1 MHAKLLPRLRGDLLV
16 AALLLVWKLTCVTAF
31 TCLAGVLKVNRD
43 AAACTRKLSAGQATT
58 ATSSCSSSSSSA
70 DALIDAIDR
79 MDLSMDDD
87 VRRIFHGR
95 GGCYPG
101 YEHLTLDWYPPVL
114 LFTSFQNITDDELQN
129 WSGAMKR
136 RWVECFSTE
145 ECDPISQASQ
155 DMHTSGMNLVYQC
168 RANTPTTTHLL
179 SGTVPEGQHIVQENG
194 DKYLVHLLRGQNHG
208 LFLDMANGR
217 TWVRNSAKGKR
228 VLNLFAYTC
237 AFSVSA
243 LNGGADEAVNCDMA
257 KGAIKVGQRNHELN
271 GLQSARFLS
280 HNVMKS
286 WGKLK
291 KLGPYDVVVVDPPS
305 YQKGS
310 FEAKKDYGKIIR
322 RLPTLL
328 RPGGRAM
335 LCLNAPELDTHFL
348 KSLVEMNAPELQF
361 VERLKNPDTFPAL
374 DEDRALKVLLYELP
388 EI

>member
-1 MHAKLLPRLRGDLLV
+1 MFHQIFPQPRALLV
-16 AALLLVWKLTCVTAF
+16 TLALQLVWKLTNAFLWTDACCVT
-31 TCLAGVLKVNRD
+31 RD
-43 AAACTRKLSAGQATT
+43 ACTRKLSTT
-58 ATSSCSSSSSSA
+58 TSCSSTIGSSHSHA

-79 MDLSMDDD
+79 MDLSTDDG

-95 GGCYPG
+95 GGFYPG
-101 YEHLTLDWYPPVL
+101 YEHVTLDWYPPVL
-114 LFTSFQNITDDELQN
+114 LLTSFQNITDDELTI
-129 WSGAMKR
+129 WRVAIER
-136 RWVECFSTE
+136 RWRECFSVE
-145 ECDPISQASQ
+145 EDDPMNQEK
-155 DMHTSGMNLVYQC
+155 HTVANLVYQC
-168 RANTPTTTHLL
+168 RAHTPKTTCLL
-179 SGTVPEGQHIVQENG
+179 SGTVPQGQHIVQENG

-217 TWVRNSAKGKR
+217 SWVRNNAKGKR

-237 AFSVSA
+237 AFSIAA
-243 LNGGADEAVNCDMA
+243 LNGGADEVVNCDMA
-257 KGAIKVGQRNHELN
+257 KGAIRVGQRNHQIN

-291 KLGPYDVVVVDPPS
+291 KLGPYDIVVVDPPS

-310 FEAKKDYGKIIR
+310 FEARKDYNKIIR

-348 KSLVEMNAPELQF
+348 RSLVGTNAPELQF
-361 VERLKNPDTFPAL
+361 VERLKNPDTFPAV
-374 DEDRALKVLLYELP
+374 DRERALKVLMYELP
-388 EI
+388 KT